1 MALRIKTAREEFNS
15 AANQGYVYGEIKRQK
30 SFPVYVELGFEE
42 NYNPSPQDD
51 PNTEYR
57 IFRNCN
63 VYIGENEEK
72 LDQGIFIQKT
82 SSTVI
87 IYC

>member
-1 MALRIKTAREEFNS
+1 MVLRIKTPSEEFNS
-15 AANQGYVYGEIKRQK
+15 AENQGYVYGEIKRQK

-51 PNTEYR
+51 PKTEYR

-63 VYIGENEEK
+63 VYVGENEEK
-72 LDQGIFIQKT
+72 LDQCIFMQKT
-82 SSTVI
+82 STTVI